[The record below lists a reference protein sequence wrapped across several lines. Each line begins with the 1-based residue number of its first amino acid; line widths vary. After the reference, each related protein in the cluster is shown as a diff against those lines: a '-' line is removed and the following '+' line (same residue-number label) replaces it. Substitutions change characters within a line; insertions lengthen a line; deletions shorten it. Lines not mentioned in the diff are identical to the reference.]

1 MTERFQCLWQ
11 MAAGRG
17 TAVKRTSY
25 DMDPPQPIQTVVG
38 LQPAKLMRRG
48 PAGALMGGAEGM
60 GPVDLDDESAEE
72 VSLLFTAW
80 SDRDVGGLVC
90 D

>member
-1 MTERFQCLWQ
+1 

-17 TAVKRTSY
+17 TAAKRTSY

-60 GPVDLDDESAEE
+60 ESADLEDEAAEE

-80 SDRDVGGLVC
+80 RYCGVGALTY